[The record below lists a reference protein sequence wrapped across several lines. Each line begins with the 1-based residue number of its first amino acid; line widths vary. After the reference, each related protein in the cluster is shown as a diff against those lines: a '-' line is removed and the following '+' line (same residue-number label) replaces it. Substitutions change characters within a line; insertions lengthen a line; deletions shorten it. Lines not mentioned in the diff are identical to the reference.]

1 MPLQTKTTEMKPCVF
16 TIHLNGSLDS
26 TTYTV
31 LESKIDYLLREGG
44 ARVIT
49 LDMAGLEFLSSMGV
63 RVVLKT
69 KKDLAAIN
77 GELLMVHLQP
87 QITKVFEIINAIP
100 SMSIFS
106 SIEELDAYL
115 ARIQSKA

>member
-1 MPLQTKTTEMKPCVF
+1 MSVVF
-16 TIHLNGSLDS
+16 
-26 TTYTV
+26 
-31 LESKIDYLLREGG
+31 K
-44 ARVIT
+44 A
-49 LDMAGLEFLSSMGV
+49 
-63 RVVLKT
+63 

-77 GELLMVHLQP
+77 GELLMVRLPP

-115 ARIQSKA
+115 ANMQSKVE

>member
-1 MPLQTKTTEMKPCVF
+1 MPLQTKTTETKPRIF
-16 TIHLNGSLDS
+16 TIRLTGSLDN
-26 TTYTV
+26 TTSPD
-31 LESKIDYLLREGG
+31 LESKIVYLTREGG
-44 ARVIT
+44 ARIIT

-63 RVVLKT
+63 RVVFKA
-69 KKDLAAIN
+69 KKELAAVN
-77 GELLMVHLQP
+77 GELLMVNLQP

-115 ARIQSKA
+115 ARMQAKS